1 MGKKLGCCEF
11 EHSHVSMLPSP
22 SLSKHQG
29 VPQFHQQQKQIHL
42 IAREN
47 KPAVVERPQLE
58 ERVQPEPWVHP
69 QQEDTFEFV

>member
-29 VPQFHQQQKQIHL
+29 VPQFQQQQKQIHL

-58 ERVQPEPWVHP
+58 ETVHP
-69 QQEDTFEFV
+69 EQEDTFEFV